1 MNVRAHPGGCPRWRE
16 GGARPPLTPT
26 YTSRLSIAS
35 AYKMDATG
43 HPPGWARTT
52 NPSPCPLAGARQSSF
67 YRPDPQWAPAAIRTP
82 TPMLG
87 LASSWSQVD
96 RSLGASGH
104 FVACFASHL
113 VGLLACP
120 GGGPDL
126 VCGRPFLTL
135 CPRRCGIGRRQAALV
150 LHCQQA
156 THCTQRRK
164 RARVPAHGT
173 SCEHRV
179 VVRTICRQTGQV
191 SNRPRAYDE
200 RSNATTQSHRWRR
213 HRVPSCAT
221 LSRDCNASAVNG
233 WCTQA
238 RPPTRVKANGLPQS
252 KSRQPDGANWGP
264 HRREGQS
271 TGRAAPSHHYP
282 PCFRANSAEVGM
294 MWTELGR

>member
-1 MNVRAHPGGCPRWRE
+1 VGPYNQPQPLPSGRGSAIIILPP
-16 GGARPPLTPT
+16 RPPVGAGCDSHSHAHARLGLELES
-26 YTSRLSIAS
+26 SRQEPRGLWPLCRLFCLS
-35 AYKMDATG
+35 
-43 HPPGWARTT
+43 PGW
-52 NPSPCPLAGARQSSF
+52 PPCVPG
-67 YRPDPQWAPAAIRTP
+67 
-82 TPMLG
+82 
-87 LASSWSQVD
+87 
-96 RSLGASGH
+96 
-104 FVACFASHL
+104 
-113 VGLLACP
+113 